1 MESVVIYYDHLEYFT
16 TTKYILWAFG
26 NFLVIWYIFARFGVL
41 YKEKSG
47 NPGPNI
53 FVLYP
58 RPNLKIVVKPF
69 EITMVGNNARFH

>member
-53 FVLYP
+53 FAYKTHF
-58 RPNLKIVVKPF
+58 RQQTGRAIS
-69 EITMVGNNARFH
+69 EAQS